1 MKLTLAEPRFL
12 KDSVGVISDLVTDVR
27 MKIDK
32 DQIQIIAMDPA
43 NVAMIVFRLL
53 SSAFVEYNL
62 DHELNIAVNLDQFR
76 QILKRAKPS
85 DTIVLELDEE
95 KNRLKISLTGETN
108 RHFNLAL
115 IDLEDREQKIPDLK
129 FPVKVDMPTFI
140 FNEAI
145 EDMDIIS
152 DSVGLLAEEGKFI
165 VEASGNTSEGRIE
178 INNDETVSVIVSE
191 KTKAKYSL
199 EYMKKIIKGSKLADK
214 VSVEFGQDYPLKVEY
229 RVTDK
234 LLLSTILAPRVENT

>member
-12 KDSVGVISDLVTDVR
+12 KDSIGIISDLVTDVR

-53 SSAFVEYNL
+53 SSAFVEYTL

-85 DTIVLELDEE
+85 DSIILELDEE
-95 KNRLKISLTGETN
+95 KNRLKISLAGETN
-108 RHFNLAL
+108 RNFNLAL
-115 IDLEDREQKIPDLK
+115 IDLEEREQKIPDLK
-129 FPVKVDMPTFI
+129 FPVRVEMPTFM
-140 FNEAI
+140 FDEAI

-152 DSVGLLAEEGKFI
+152 DSVCLHAEDGSFI
-165 VEASGNTSEGRIE
+165 INAAGNTSDGTVQFS
-178 INNDETVSVIVSE
+178 NDEAISIIASG

-229 RVTDK
+229 RITDK